1 VSVLYFNRGGV
12 GVYMTIV
19 LCRPEMPQVNN
30 HKEYVLISNLKI
42 LGQQAN
48 GRFAWSGTI
57 AYRSDRRSKEYKL
70 LPLDK

>member
-1 VSVLYFNRGGV
+1 
-12 GVYMTIV
+12 
-19 LCRPEMPQVNN
+19 MPQVNN

-48 GRFAWSGTI
+48 GRFAWSGTM